1 MVLFL
6 KILGG
11 LAAVALGVWLGMPGR
26 YTPDVE
32 RIEEVMARGGG
43 RRHRVKRHFTPIA
56 WIQRQVSSGSRR
68 RSRTGRFHL
77 EAPDDEP
84 GDRG

>member
-1 MVLFL
+1 MALFL

-11 LAAVALGVWLGMPGR
+11 LAAVALGLWLGKPGR

-32 RIEEVMARGGG
+32 RIEEVMERGGG
-43 RRHRVKRHFTPIA
+43 HRHRVKRHFTPLA

-68 RSRTGRFHL
+68 RSRTGRFRL
-77 EAPDDEP
+77 EAPKDEP
-84 GDRG
+84 RDRH